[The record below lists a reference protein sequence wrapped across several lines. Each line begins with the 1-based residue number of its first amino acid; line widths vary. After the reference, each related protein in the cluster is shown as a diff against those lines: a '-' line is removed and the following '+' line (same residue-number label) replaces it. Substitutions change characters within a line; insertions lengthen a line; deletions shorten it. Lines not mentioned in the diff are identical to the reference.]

1 MTGVTTVR
9 DDAAPA
15 TWLAP
20 GVPDGRAT
28 RVGAGREAGAEDAE
42 TLRDPGADPGARSRA
57 GVIPAAGDRTL
68 TR

>member
-9 DDAAPA
+9 DDAASA
-15 TWLAP
+15 TRLAP
-20 GVPDGRAT
+20 RVPDGRAT
-28 RVGAGREAGAEDAE
+28 RVGARREAGAEDAE

-57 GVIPAAGDRTL
+57 RVIAAASDRTL